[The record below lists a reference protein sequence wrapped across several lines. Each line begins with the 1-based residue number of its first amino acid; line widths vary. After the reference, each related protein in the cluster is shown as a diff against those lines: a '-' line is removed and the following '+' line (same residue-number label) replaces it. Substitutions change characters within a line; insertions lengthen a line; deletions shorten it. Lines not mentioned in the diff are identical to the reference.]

1 MKFKISDLVLATS
14 GREKGE
20 YFIIKEIV
28 GNNVMLVNGK
38 TRPLSNPKV
47 KNIKHIKFCKNLNL
61 DFKFIHDC
69 DIIYEINM
77 FKRGFNQKVEEN

>member
-20 YFIIKEIV
+20 YFIIKKIV